1 MPFRLIN
8 GSVKRSPDPTNLYEA
23 NFPFTQSKFL
33 LAGPSRGSTP
43 TKRLFLTSKFI

>member
-33 LAGPSRGSTP
+33 LAGPSRVQHP
-43 TKRLFLTSKFI
+43 PNDYFNE